1 MAEWNADHYCEK
13 EVYSDGSVEDVIE
26 DIVKRG
32 LDYHLFSD
40 CNDYYAILYHLS
52 AERENIL
59 NWYPFV
65 KSDRILEAG
74 SGCGAITGL
83 LCQKAGWVTSIEL
96 SKKRASINYLR
107 HKHCENLEIVVG
119 NLHAVKLKQQ
129 YDYVVLNGVLEY
141 AGSYGCTQS
150 PYRSF
155 LNSVKEYLKPNGKI
169 LLAIENRLGLKYFA
183 GAPEDHTDLYYAGI
197 REYAGINGI
206 RTFSKGELEDLF
218 KECRFA
224 NWKFYYPYPDYKFP
238 SEIFTDANINGENY
252 GRAYRNYQNG
262 RMELFSEKEMAAALK
277 QENAMGSFA
286 NSFLVELTKQET
298 PCSRILYAKLNHT
311 VRKKVYRTATI
322 IQSEKNGTAVEK
334 TAIHKD
340 AAIHMKRIY
349 ENQNKNLP
357 NGFRYLQ
364 GTWEHEKI
372 RYPYLEEKNLD
383 RYFFEW
389 MQQRNIGDIKKHLD
403 RIAQLLMHKSVL
415 IQDFIGKEFKTCF
428 GTAQWNEPMACIEE
442 ANVDLI
448 LDNLFWIDGEY
459 VVIDAEWVFDF
470 WVPVRFILWRMLN
483 EWYAKHGIAAKIF
496 PPGQMYAA
504 YGITPK
510 MEQVFRSW
518 AVHFAE
524 VFAADPNKNDGIKQ
538 PLAVDLNTVLQK
550 QRKNNV
556 IESALYIDYGQGFS
570 EENKQVNKTELQQ
583 GLFSV
588 SFCLDGN
595 TKIDGLRWDPSEGCF
610 CACQVE
616 SCLADGNIT
625 DIKPLNCME
634 TDPSFFY
641 HLDPQFG
648 IEIEPGF
655 YHEIVLAGKYRRLQM
670 REIAHMIVGIE
681 ENCVKLQTEQDAF
694 QTQITM
700 LRTEKNAIEAEQIRL
715 ETDKNNLCRQKHLLA
730 AELETVRT
738 RCQELEEQKQDI
750 QDKLQ
755 CARMELELIKNSR
768 GWKFLGFVRKLLRR

>member
-1 MAEWNADHYCEK
+1 MAVWNTDHYCEK
-13 EVYSDGSVEDVIE
+13 DVYSDGSVEDVIE

-40 CNDYYAILYHLS
+40 RNDYYAILYHLS

-83 LCQKAGWVTSIEL
+83 LCQKAGWVTSVEL

-119 NLHAVKLKQQ
+119 NLHAVHLKQQ
-129 YDYVVLNGVLEY
+129 YDYVILNGVLEY

-197 REYAGINGI
+197 REYAGIDGI

-218 KECRFA
+218 TECRFA

-252 GRAYRNYQNG
+252 GRAYLNYQKG

-277 QENAMGSFA
+277 QENVMGSFV
-286 NSFLVELTKQET
+286 NSFLVELMKQEA

-311 VRKKVYRTATI
+311 VRKKIYRTATI

-334 TAIHKD
+334 KAIHKD
-340 AAIHMKRIY
+340 AALHIKRIY
-349 ENQNKNLP
+349 ENQNKDLP
-357 NGFRYLQ
+357 KGFRYLQ
-364 GTWEHEKI
+364 GTWDQEKI

-389 MQQRNIGDIKKHLD
+389 MQQNNIRGIKEHLD
-403 RIAQLLMHKSVL
+403 RMAQLLMRKSVL
-415 IQDFIGKEFKTCF
+415 VQGFIGKEFTTCF
-428 GTAQWNEPMACIEE
+428 GTAQWNEPMECIEQ

-483 EWYAKHGIAAKIF
+483 EWYAKHEITAKMF
-496 PPGQMYAA
+496 PPKQIYTA
-504 YGITPK
+504 YGITPE

-518 AVHFAE
+518 AVYFAE
-524 VFAADPNKNDGIKQ
+524 VFTADPGKNGGVKQ
-538 PLAVDLNTVLQK
+538 PLTVDLNAVLQK
-550 QRKNNV
+550 QKKNNV

-570 EENKQVNKTELQQ
+570 EDNKRVENADLQQ

-588 SFCLDGN
+588 TFSLDGN
-595 TKIDGLRWDPSEGCF
+595 KKTVGLRWDPSEGYF

-616 SCLADGNIT
+616 SCLVDGKIT
-625 DIKPLNCME
+625 DLKPLNCME
-634 TDPSFFY
+634 TDPPFFY
-641 HLDPQFG
+641 HTDPQFG

-655 YHEIVLAGKYRRLQM
+655 YHEIALTGKYRRLQI
-670 REIAHMIVGIE
+670 REIEHMIAGIE
-681 ENCVKLQTEQDAF
+681 QNRTKLQADNDVIQTEIA
-694 QTQITM
+694 I
-700 LRTEKNAIEAEQIRL
+700 LRAEKNAMETERIRL
-715 ETDKNNLCRQKHLLA
+715 ETDKNNLCGQNGLLA
-730 AELETVRT
+730 AELETVRAQ
-738 RCQELEEQKQDI
+738 CQVLDEQRQAS
-750 QDKLQ
+750 QEKLQ
-755 CARMELELIKNSR
+755 YAWMELELIKNSR
-768 GWKFLGFVRKLLRR
+768 AWKFLGFVRKLLRR